1 MKRAARFLRDQYL
14 VLPIGAILALVWANT
29 GSESYFR
36 FAHTLAFAV
45 NDVGM
50 ALFFGVVTHEIV
62 EAMMPG
68 GALHSWRRAILPV
81 VAALGGIGGSALAYV
96 AFVRSGDETLLLTGW
111 PVGSAIDVAFCYFT
125 AKIIFRKRAATPFL
139 LLLAIAT
146 NVVVL
151 AVVMAQYPVAE
162 RHLAG
167 LALMAVAIG
176 VAVLLRWQR
185 VASFWP
191 YLLIGG
197 TLSWTA
203 FLWFGVNPALALV
216 PIVPL
221 QPHAPRGLDFFAG
234 ETRGV
239 HVRSGHFEHV
249 FELPVQVVLFLFGLV
264 NGGLLIRG
272 WGTGSWAVVI
282 AALVGRP
289 IGVWFALAASTRLR
303 LLPRLHWRDQMV
315 IALVSSTG
323 FMFALFVATAVF
335 PPGPVLIEV
344 KLGAVSTCAA
354 VALAIVAARVLRVG
368 RFSDD
373 TVASVTTNNQTIR

>member
-1 MKRAARFLRDQYL
+1 MTRAARFLRDQYL
-14 VLPIGAILALVWANT
+14 VLPIGAVLALVWANT
-29 GSESYFR
+29 GSESYYR
-36 FAHTLAFAV
+36 FAHALDFAV

-68 GALHSWRRAILPV
+68 GALHTWRRAILPV
-81 VAALGGIGGSALAYV
+81 VAALGGIGGSALAYL
-96 AFVRSGDETLLLTGW
+96 AFVWSGDQTVLLAGW

-125 AKIIFRKRAATPFL
+125 AKIIFRRRAATPFL
-139 LLLAIAT
+139 LLMAIAT
-146 NVVVL
+146 DIVVL
-151 AVVMAQYPVAE
+151 AVVMGQYPVAE
-162 RHLAG
+162 RHLTG
-167 LALMAVAIG
+167 LALIAAAIG
-176 VAVLLRWQR
+176 VAALLRWRR

-191 YLLIGG
+191 YLLIAG

-203 FLWFGVNPALALV
+203 FLWSGINPALALV

-221 QPHAPRGLDFFAG
+221 QPHAPRGLDLFAG

-239 HVRSGHFEHV
+239 HVRSAHFEHV
-249 FELPVQVVLFLFGLV
+249 FEYPVQAVLFLFGLV
-264 NGGLLIRG
+264 NGGVLSRG

-289 IGVWFALAASTRLR
+289 LGVWIALVVSAGLR
-303 LLPRLHWRDQMV
+303 LSPRLTGRDQTV

-323 FMFALFVATAVF
+323 FTFALFVATAIF
-335 PPGPVLIEV
+335 PTGPVLIEV
-344 KLGAVSTCAA
+344 KLGAVSTFAA
-354 VALAIVAARVLRVG
+354 VALAIADARILRVG

-373 TVASVTTNNQTIR
+373 TGAAHAHP